1 MTIHKK
7 NGFTLVE
14 ILVTLAIVGLL
25 AAVAVPAYQ
34 SYVTRSRVA
43 EALEFADAARIP
55 VELDLANGTSP
66 ATDLLGSGGKKV
78 DMMTA
83 VTWNPGKPGSNLA
96 GYVLAEMDLPGIG
109 VRKVLALERGNDGSW
124 HCTSAV
130 GYVGVAQAL
139 EPSYLPAVC
148 RDGAML
154 AKAGAPSSAPVSAPA
169 ATACAAG
176 QEQITTQDS
185 SGKAQQACAPRCA
198 AGQKRDPG
206 NLASCIADAP
216 APKQPTSQSDCLPNQ
231 KFDGTQCLNICGST
245 SFYHPSSGECHSK
258 PPSNTPPPAAP
269 AQPAAT
275 PAPAKAPESC
285 LSYEVDVGNGQCV
298 AKTIPPLSQK
308 PSKNNNPCGVDG
320 IWIPNTPETPFT
332 VRGVALAGLV
342 VQQVPDFNKGPV
354 TGYCAPKGN
363 RAGDDPYAD
372 AKCSQCSG
380 PLQICEQVRAV
391 TTCSWPNNACGV
403 WVKNSLDG
411 TRQVTRGCLQQSTVY
426 REWYL
431 GTSDEDKCEAIK
443 NNQHVD
449 FQCTYAC
456 TGPNCNGGTGTGLR
470 PPENTLWKPRSTKP

>member
-1 MTIHKK
+1 MTIHKR

-14 ILVTLAIVGLL
+14 ILVTLVVIGLL

-55 VELDLANGTSP
+55 VDLALANGTSP

-154 AKAGAPSSAPVSAPA
+154 AKAGAPGASPATAPA

-185 SGKAQQACAPRCA
+185 TGKPQQACAPRCA

-206 NLASCIADAP
+206 NLANCIADNP
-216 APKQPTSQSDCLPNQ
+216 VP
-231 KFDGTQCLNICGST
+231 
-245 SFYHPSSGECHSK
+245 
-258 PPSNTPPPAAP
+258 PPSPAAALSTP
-269 AQPAAT
+269 ATSPASAT
-275 PAPAKAPESC
+275 PAPRPQPGPQA
-285 LSYEVDVGNGQCV
+285 
-298 AKTIPPLSQK
+298 QK
-308 PSKNNNPCGVDG
+308 PTMANNPCAPDG
-320 IWIPNTPETPFT
+320 IWVPDTPEVKDKYGTT
-332 VRGVALAGLV
+332 MRQAD
-342 VQQVPDFNKGPV
+342 PDFSKGPV
-354 TGYCAPKGN
+354 SGRCMDPGN
-363 RAGDDPYAD
+363 RQDDLYAD
-372 AKCSQCSG
+372 VQCHQCTG
-380 PLQICEQVRAV
+380 PAQICEQIHFP
-391 TTCSWPNNACGV
+391 TTCKWPNNACGTQIT
-403 WVKNSLDG
+403 NRLDG
-411 TRQVTRGCLQQSTVY
+411 TKTVIRGCANNEFV
-426 REWYL
+426 RMDWYL
-431 GTSDEDKCEAIK
+431 GTSDEDKCDVIK
-443 NNQHVD
+443 NNQHVA
-449 FQCTYAC
+449 FQCSFAC
-456 TGPNCNGGTGTGLR
+456 TKKDCNSGLR
-470 PPENTLWKPRSTKP
+470 PPESTLWTPKK

>member
-1 MTIHKK
+1 MTIHKR

-14 ILVTLAIVGLL
+14 ILVTLVVIGLL

-55 VELDLANGTSP
+55 VDLALANGTSP

-130 GYVGVAQAL
+130 GHVGVAQAL

-154 AKAGAPSSAPVSAPA
+154 AKAGAPGAAPVSAPA

-185 SGKAQQACAPRCA
+185 TGKPQQACAPRCA

-206 NLASCIADAP
+206 NLANCIAEKTATAP
-216 APKQPTSQSDCLPNQ
+216 VASSSCPPGQVSWTAQGGASICVPACPSGQVHDGMMKCCASSNLMNFNGMQACDPTAANQVRFRLRRRLPHQ
-231 KFDGTQCLNICGST
+231 Q
-245 SFYHPSSGECHSK
+245 H
-258 PPSNTPPPAAP
+258 PPSLLCRPP
-269 AQPAAT
+269 QPLPRLYQRPMQWQWCFRAIDHSRRRGIST
-275 PAPAKAPESC
+275 G
-285 LSYEVDVGNGQCV
+285 LH
-298 AKTIPPLSQK
+298 
-308 PSKNNNPCGVDG
+308 GVPG
-320 IWIPNTPETPFT
+320 TCQP
-332 VRGVALAGLV
+332 
-342 VQQVPDFNKGPV
+342 K
-354 TGYCAPKGN
+354 PKGVS
-363 RAGDDPYAD
+363 DPYAPVE
-372 AKCSQCSG
+372 C
-380 PLQICEQVRAV
+380 
-391 TTCSWPNNACGV
+391 
-403 WVKNSLDG
+403 
-411 TRQVTRGCLQQSTVY
+411 TVCK
-426 REWYL
+426 R
-431 GTSDEDKCEAIK
+431 
-443 NNQHVD
+443 
-449 FQCTYAC
+449 
-456 TGPNCNGGTGTGLR
+456 
-470 PPENTLWKPRSTKP
+470 